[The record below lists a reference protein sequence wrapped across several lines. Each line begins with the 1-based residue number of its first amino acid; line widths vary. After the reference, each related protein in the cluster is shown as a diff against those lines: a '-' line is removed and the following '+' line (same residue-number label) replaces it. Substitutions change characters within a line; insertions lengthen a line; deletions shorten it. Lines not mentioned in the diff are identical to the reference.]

1 MGSVVHLQHGLW
13 LVFTGGTEIFSGIRA
28 PASFCLFVSERD
40 LCREGSQWLR
50 VCVLCGVLPISAE
63 SSVLELTAC
72 VSIWVS
78 KRLFLC

>member
-1 MGSVVHLQHGLW
+1 MVHLQHGLW

-28 PASFCLFVSERD
+28 PASFCVFVSQRD
-40 LCREGSQWLR
+40 LCRKGSQWLR

-63 SSVLELTAC
+63 RSVLELTARMS
-72 VSIWVS
+72 VSVS